1 MPVNIEGSNEILI
14 AYLTGELDH
23 HCASG
28 IRQKIDNAVN
38 EYKPSLLVLDF
49 SDVGF
54 MDSSGIGLIM
64 GRYKLIHE
72 LGGSLHV
79 VNVSEQAHKVM
90 TLAGLENL
98 ATITEME
105 AKR

>member
-1 MPVNIEGSNEILI
+1 MSVNIEGSNEILI

-23 HCASG
+23 HCAG
-28 IRQKIDNAVN
+28 AVRQKIDSAVN

-49 SDVGF
+49 SAVSF

-64 GRYKLIHE
+64 GRYKLVNA
-72 LGGSLHV
+72 LGGTLHV
-79 VNVSEQAHKVM
+79 VNVSAQAHKVM
-90 TLAGLENL
+90 ALAGLENL

-105 AKR
+105 AKQ

>member
-23 HCASG
+23 HCASAV
-28 IRQKIDNAVN
+28 RKKIDSAVS

-49 SDVGF
+49 GDISF

-64 GRYKLIHE
+64 GRYKLINE
-72 LGGSLHV
+72 LGGTLHI
-79 VNVSEQAHKVM
+79 VNVSEQAHKIM
-90 TLAGLENL
+90 TLAGLERL
-98 ATITEME
+98 ATITEAE
-105 AKR
+105 EKI

>member
-1 MPVNIEGSNEILI
+1 MSVNIEGSNEILI

-23 HCASG
+23 HCASAV
-28 IRQKIDNAVN
+28 RQKIDSAVN

-64 GRYKLIHE
+64 GRYKLINE

-79 VNVSEQAHKVM
+79 VNVSAQAHKVM
-90 TLAGLENL
+90 ALAGLENL
-98 ATITEME
+98 ATITETE
-105 AKR
+105 VKR

>member
-23 HCASG
+23 HCAVSM
-28 IRQKIDNAVN
+28 RQKIDSAVN

-49 SDVGF
+49 GDVSF

-64 GRYKLIHE
+64 GRYKLINE
-72 LGGSLHV
+72 FGGTLHV
-79 VNVSEQAHKVM
+79 VNVSAQAHKVM

-98 ATITEME
+98 ATITEAE
-105 AKR
+105 VK